1 MAAAVLRRL
10 PGVLIMTIESM
21 LFAAASIMAVFMGIA
36 AVFVRQ
42 KAAKRPLTMAK
53 IIIPPVMMST
63 GALMYIF
70 PYFRLTPFEIMEA
83 TVMGLLFSIVL
94 ILTTRYE
101 EKGGELYVKQSRMF
115 PVILVVLLALRII
128 MKTILSMSIS
138 PGEIGGMFFL
148 LAFVMI
154 VIWRL
159 SMFIH
164 LQAFKKQQI
173 N

>member
-1 MAAAVLRRL
+1 MN
-10 PGVLIMTIESM
+10 IESI

-53 IIIPPVMMST
+53 IVIPPVMMST

-94 ILTTRYE
+94 VMTTRYE
-101 EKGGELYVKQSRMF
+101 EKDGALYVKQSRMF
-115 PVILVVLLALRII
+115 PVILIVLLVLRII
-128 MKTILSMSIS
+128 LKTVLSMSIS

-173 N
+173 NEVSPRS